1 LWRKA
6 PVCNLKSRFL
16 LTPHKQEER
25 DFSTFFTKYY
35 YICQQKNKHTFMTV
49 KQSIK
54 ESLTNL
60 VWWREMI
67 TIVIGCAM
75 CAVGFVFF
83 INPYNIVPGGVY
95 GMGIV
100 LHNIFPSIQVG
111 TFGYMMDIPLLT
123 IAIILFG
130 KQFGGRT
137 LFAAFITPGIMNII
151 SAAVYPTKEAL
162 QSLDP
167 SQLMGG
173 AINLSDHLM
182 LACILG
188 GTIIGAGLG
197 LVVRSNATTGGTD
210 IIAMILNRYLHIPF
224 SRGVLMADSFVVLAG
239 LIVIGFGVGIDGGEA
254 GGWLLSLYSLI
265 CIFVTSRVI
274 DYVIDGASYDKL
286 LFIIGNTHS
295 EPLRQYIINDME
307 RGGTYI
313 KASGMYSKDEK
324 EMIFLVVSRREVAQ
338 VQRKIREIDPTIFL
352 VVTDA
357 YDTYGEG
364 FKPFPEKDAMLND

>member
-1 LWRKA
+1 MK
-6 PVCNLKSRFL
+6 
-16 LTPHKQEER
+16 T
-25 DFSTFFTKYY
+25 
-35 YICQQKNKHTFMTV
+35 QQTITQMLSDRT
-49 KQSIK
+49 
-54 ESLTNL
+54 
-60 VWWREMI
+60 WWREML
-67 TIVIGCAM
+67 TIVFGCLM
-75 CAVGFVFF
+75 CAAGFVFF

-100 LHNIFPSIQVG
+100 LHNIFPTIQVG
-111 TFGYMMDIPLLT
+111 TFGYMFDIPLLT

-137 LFAAFITPGIMNII
+137 LFAAAITPGLMNIL
-151 SAAVYPTKEAL
+151 SSMVYPTKEAL
-162 QSLDP
+162 QSLDAE
-167 SQLMGG
+167 LLLGG
-173 AINLSDHLM
+173 VINLSDHLM

-188 GTIIGAGLG
+188 GTVIGAGLG

-210 IIAMILNRYLHIPF
+210 IIAMILNRYLHVPF
-224 SRGVLMADSFVVLAG
+224 SRGVLIADSFVVLTG
-239 LIVIGFGVGIDGGEA
+239 LIVIGFGVGTEGSEA
-254 GGWLLSLYSLI
+254 DGWLLSLYSLI
-265 CIFVTSRVI
+265 CIFVASRVI

-295 EPLRQYIINDME
+295 EPLREYIINDME

-313 KASGMYSKDEK
+313 KSSGMYSNDEK

-338 VQRKIREIDPTIFL
+338 VQRKIREIDPTLFL

-364 FKPFPEKDAMLND
+364 FKPFPEKDTILND

>member
-1 LWRKA
+1 ML
-6 PVCNLKSRFL
+6 
-16 LTPHKQEER
+16 
-25 DFSTFFTKYY
+25 
-35 YICQQKNKHTFMTV
+35 I
-49 KQSIK
+49 
-54 ESLTNL
+54 
-60 VWWREMI
+60 
-67 TIVIGCAM
+67 IVFGCMM
-75 CAVGFVFF
+75 CAAGFVFF

-100 LHNIFPSIQVG
+100 LHNIFPTIQVG
-111 TFGYMMDIPLLT
+111 TFGYMFDIPLLT

-137 LFAAFITPGIMNII
+137 LFAAAITPGLMNILSSI
-151 SAAVYPTKEAL
+151 VYPTKEAL

-167 SQLMGG
+167 TLLMNG

-188 GTIIGAGLG
+188 GTVIGTGLG

-210 IIAMILNRYLHIPF
+210 IIAMILNRYLHVPF
-224 SRGVLMADSFVVLAG
+224 SRGVLIADSFVVLTG
-239 LIVIGFGVGIDGGEA
+239 LIVIGFGVGTQSGEA
-254 GGWLLSLYSLI
+254 DGWLLSLYSLI

-295 EPLRQYIINDME
+295 EPLRQYIIGDME

-313 KASGMYSKDEK
+313 KASGMYSNDEK

-338 VQRKIREIDPTIFL
+338 VQRKIREIDPTLFL

-364 FKPFPEKDAMLND
+364 FKPFPDKDTILND

>member
-1 LWRKA
+1 
-6 PVCNLKSRFL
+6 
-16 LTPHKQEER
+16 
-25 DFSTFFTKYY
+25 
-35 YICQQKNKHTFMTV
+35 MTV
-49 KQSIK
+49 KQSIN
-54 ESLTNL
+54 ESLTSL

-100 LHNIFPSIQVG
+100 LHNIFPTIQVG

-130 KQFGGRT
+130 KKFGGRT

-151 SAAVYPTKEAL
+151 SAAAYPTKEAL

-167 SQLMGG
+167 SLLMGG

-224 SRGVLMADSFVVLAG
+224 SRGVLMADSCVVLAG
-239 LIVIGFGVGIDGGEA
+239 LIVIGFGVGIDGSEA

-295 EPLRQYIINDME
+295 EPLRQYIIGDME

-338 VQRKIREIDPTIFL
+338 VQRKIREIDPTFFL

>member
-1 LWRKA
+1 MAIKQTFDKT
-6 PVCNLKSRFL
+6 VGNL
-16 LTPHKQEER
+16 T
-25 DFSTFFTKYY
+25 
-35 YICQQKNKHTFMTV
+35 
-49 KQSIK
+49 
-54 ESLTNL
+54 
-60 VWWREMI
+60 WWREMI
-67 TIVIGCAM
+67 TIVIGCIIV
-75 CAVGFVFF
+75 AVGFVFF

-95 GMGIV
+95 GLGIV

-111 TFGYMMDIPLLT
+111 TFGYMFDIPLLT
-123 IAIILFG
+123 IAILLFG

-137 LFAAFITPGIMNII
+137 LFAAFIIPGLMNIVT
-151 SAAVYPTKEAL
+151 ALAYPTKEAM

-167 SQLMGG
+167 SLLVNG
-173 AINLSDHLM
+173 AIDLSDHLM

-210 IIAMILNRYLHIPF
+210 IVAMILNKFFHLQF
-224 SRGVLMADSFVVLAG
+224 SRGVLFADSCVVLAG
-239 LIVIGFGVGIDGGEA
+239 LVVIGFGIGMDGGEA

-265 CIFVTSRVI
+265 CIFVSTRVI

-286 LFIIGNTHS
+286 IFIITHQHS
-295 EPLRQYIINDME
+295 EPLRKYIIEDME
-307 RGGTYI
+307 RSATYI
-313 KASGMYSKDEK
+313 KASGMYSNDEK

-338 VQRKIREIDPTIFL
+338 IQRQVHKIDPTAFL

-364 FKPFPEKDAMLND
+364 FKPFPEKESILN

>member
-1 LWRKA
+1 MA
-6 PVCNLKSRFL
+6 I
-16 LTPHKQEER
+16 KQ
-25 DFSTFFTKYY
+25 TLGKT
-35 YICQQKNKHTFMTV
+35 IGNA
-49 KQSIK
+49 
-54 ESLTNL
+54 L
-60 VWWREMI
+60 WWREMI
-67 TIVIGCAM
+67 TIVIGCII
-75 CAVGFVFF
+75 CAAGFVFF

-95 GMGIV
+95 GLGIV

-111 TFGYMMDIPLLT
+111 TFGYMFDIPLLT

-137 LFAAFITPGIMNII
+137 LFAAAITPGLMNILT
-151 SAAVYPTKEAL
+151 ALVYPTKEAI

-167 SQLMGG
+167 AQLMGG
-173 AINLSDHLM
+173 AIDLSNHLM

-188 GTIIGAGLG
+188 GTVIGAGLG

-210 IIAMILNRYLHIPF
+210 IVAMILNKYFHLQF
-224 SRGVLMADSFVVLAG
+224 SRGVLLADSCVVLAG
-239 LIVIGFGVGIDGGEA
+239 LVVIGFGVGMEGNA
-254 GGWLLSLYSLI
+254 SGGWLLSLYSLI
-265 CIFVTSRVI
+265 CIFVSSRVI

-286 LFIIGNTHS
+286 IFIITKDHS
-295 EPLRQYIINDME
+295 EPLRQYIIGDME
-307 RGGTYI
+307 RSATYI

-338 VQRKIREIDPTIFL
+338 IQRKVHKIDPTAFL

-364 FKPFPEKDAMLND
+364 FKPFPEKDSILN

>member
-1 LWRKA
+1 
-6 PVCNLKSRFL
+6 
-16 LTPHKQEER
+16 
-25 DFSTFFTKYY
+25 
-35 YICQQKNKHTFMTV
+35 MTV

-173 AINLSDHLM
+173 AINLSNHLM

-197 LVVRSNATTGGTD
+197 QVVRSNATTGGTD

>member
-1 LWRKA
+1 MIK
-6 PVCNLKSRFL
+6 
-16 LTPHKQEER
+16 
-25 DFSTFFTKYY
+25 FT
-35 YICQQKNKHTFMTV
+35 
-49 KQSIK
+49 SIK
-54 ESLTNL
+54 ESLTNIE
-60 VWWREMI
+60 WWRDMI
-67 TIVIGCAM
+67 KIVLGCAM

-130 KQFGGRT
+130 KHFGGRT
-137 LFAAFITPGIMNII
+137 LFAAIITPGLMNIL
-151 SAAVYPTKEAL
+151 SAAVYPTQEAL
-162 QSLDP
+162 QTLDP
-167 SQLMGG
+167 AQLMGG
-173 AINLSDHLM
+173 AVNLSDHLM

-188 GTIIGAGLG
+188 GSIIGAGLG

-210 IIAMILNRYLHIPF
+210 IVAMILNRYLHIPF
-224 SRGVLMADSFVVLAG
+224 SRGVLLADTCVVMTG
-239 LIVIGFGVGIDGGEA
+239 LVVIGFGIGIDGAEA

-265 CIFVTSRVI
+265 CIFVAARVI

-286 LFIIGNTHS
+286 LFIIGNSHS

-338 VQRKIREIDPTIFL
+338 VQRKIREIDPTVFL

-357 YDTYGEG
+357 YDTFGEG
-364 FKPFPEKDAMLND
+364 FKPFPEKDAMLNS

>member
-1 LWRKA
+1 MAIKQTFDKT
-6 PVCNLKSRFL
+6 VGNL
-16 LTPHKQEER
+16 T
-25 DFSTFFTKYY
+25 
-35 YICQQKNKHTFMTV
+35 
-49 KQSIK
+49 
-54 ESLTNL
+54 
-60 VWWREMI
+60 WWREMI
-67 TIVIGCAM
+67 TIVIGCIIV
-75 CAVGFVFF
+75 AVGFVFF

-95 GMGIV
+95 GLGIV

-111 TFGYMMDIPLLT
+111 TFGYMFDIPLLT
-123 IAIILFG
+123 IAILLFG

-137 LFAAFITPGIMNII
+137 LFAAFIIPGLMNIVT
-151 SAAVYPTKEAL
+151 ALAYPTKEAM

-167 SQLMGG
+167 SLLVNG
-173 AINLSDHLM
+173 AIDLSDHLM

-210 IIAMILNRYLHIPF
+210 IVAMILNKFFHLQF
-224 SRGVLMADSFVVLAG
+224 SRGVLLADSCVVLAG
-239 LIVIGFGVGIDGGEA
+239 LVVIGFGIGMDGGEA

-265 CIFVTSRVI
+265 CIFVSTRVI

-286 LFIIGNTHS
+286 IFIITHQHS
-295 EPLRQYIINDME
+295 EPLRKYIIDDME
-307 RGGTYI
+307 RSATYI
-313 KASGMYSKDEK
+313 KASGMYSNDEK

-338 VQRKIREIDPTIFL
+338 IQRQVHKIDPTAFL

-364 FKPFPEKDAMLND
+364 FKPFPEKESILN

>member
-1 LWRKA
+1 MARK
-6 PVCNLKSRFL
+6 V
-16 LTPHKQEER
+16 
-25 DFSTFFTKYY
+25 
-35 YICQQKNKHTFMTV
+35 
-49 KQSIK
+49 SIK
-54 ESLTNL
+54 ERITDK
-60 VWWREMI
+60 VWWREML
-67 TIVIGCAM
+67 TIVFGCTM
-75 CAVGFVFF
+75 CAIGFVFF

-95 GMGIV
+95 GLGIV

-123 IAIILFG
+123 IALLLFG
-130 KQFGGRT
+130 RKFGGRT
-137 LFAAFITPGIMNII
+137 LFAAFITPGLMNII

-167 SQLMGG
+167 TQLMGG

-197 LVVRSNATTGGTD
+197 FVVRSNATTGGTD

-224 SRGVLMADSFVVLAG
+224 SRGVLIADSCVVLAG
-239 LIVIGFGVGIDGGEA
+239 LVVIGFGIGIESGEA

-265 CIFVTSRVI
+265 CIFVAARVI

-295 EPLRQYIINDME
+295 EPLRQYIIGDME

-313 KASGMYSKDEK
+313 KASGMYSKQDK

-338 VQRKIREIDPTIFL
+338 VQRKIREIDPTVFL

-364 FKPFPEKDAMLND
+364 FKPFPEKDSMLNN

>member
-1 LWRKA
+1 
-6 PVCNLKSRFL
+6 
-16 LTPHKQEER
+16 
-25 DFSTFFTKYY
+25 
-35 YICQQKNKHTFMTV
+35 MTV
-49 KQSIK
+49 KQSIN
-54 ESLTNL
+54 ESLTSL

-100 LHNIFPSIQVG
+100 LHNIFPTIQVG

-130 KQFGGRT
+130 KKFGGRT

-167 SQLMGG
+167 SLLMGG

-210 IIAMILNRYLHIPF
+210 IIAMIFNRYLHIPF
-224 SRGVLMADSFVVLAG
+224 SRGVLMADSCVVLAG
-239 LIVIGFGVGIDGGEA
+239 LIVIGFGVGIDGSEA

-295 EPLRQYIINDME
+295 EPLRQYIIGDME

>member
-1 LWRKA
+1 MGMK
-6 PVCNLKSRFL
+6 
-16 LTPHKQEER
+16 T
-25 DFSTFFTKYY
+25 
-35 YICQQKNKHTFMTV
+35 QQTITQMLSDRT
-49 KQSIK
+49 
-54 ESLTNL
+54 
-60 VWWREMI
+60 WWREML
-67 TIVIGCAM
+67 TIVFGCLM
-75 CAVGFVFF
+75 CAAGFVFF

-100 LHNIFPSIQVG
+100 LHNIFPTIQVG
-111 TFGYMMDIPLLT
+111 TFGYMFDIPLLT

-137 LFAAFITPGIMNII
+137 LFAAAITPGLMNIL
-151 SAAVYPTKEAL
+151 SSMVYPTKEAL
-162 QSLDP
+162 QSLDAE
-167 SQLMGG
+167 LLLGG

-188 GTIIGAGLG
+188 GTVIGAGLG

-210 IIAMILNRYLHIPF
+210 IIAMILNRYLHVPF
-224 SRGVLMADSFVVLAG
+224 SRGVLIADSFVVLTG
-239 LIVIGFGVGIDGGEA
+239 LIVIGFGVGTEGSEA
-254 GGWLLSLYSLI
+254 DGWLLSLYSLI
-265 CIFVTSRVI
+265 CIFVASRVI

-295 EPLRQYIINDME
+295 EPLREYIINDME

-313 KASGMYSKDEK
+313 KSSGMYSNDEK

-338 VQRKIREIDPTIFL
+338 VQRKIREIDPTLFL

-364 FKPFPEKDAMLND
+364 FKPFPEKDTILND

>member
-1 LWRKA
+1 
-6 PVCNLKSRFL
+6 
-16 LTPHKQEER
+16 
-25 DFSTFFTKYY
+25 
-35 YICQQKNKHTFMTV
+35 MTV

-173 AINLSDHLM
+173 AINLSDHLL

-188 GTIIGAGLG
+188 GTIIGAGLC